1 MIHQIM
7 HSHVA
12 VAPAAD
18 SAERCAALPEAQECG
33 DYSRARACPSRW
45 GGQPHLRKSLRGTF
59 SCSFPMKGE
68 SPKRPQTRLF
78 SVQAI
83 AQRPQRVEPFIK
95 SSTFFALVTE
105 FREEFSGSPDPLPQ
119 NPQERGI
126 EGSSAGSHTD
136 NQTRSM
142 YDIILRDSEA
152 MRIASAASAFPKHY
166 YSQKFLLERLQ
177 DYWGDQLKN
186 PLLLARLHR
195 NVTVDGRYLAIP
207 TEQYLDITT
216 WGQANDIWIKVAQ
229 ELGEQALCLALHN
242 AGLKPHDLGALL
254 FTTVTGIA
262 SPSIDALLI
271 NRMGL
276 PANIRRTPIFGLGC
290 VAGAAGIAR
299 AADYVRAYPS
309 QAAALVSVELCS
321 LTLQREDLEVA
332 NLISSGLFAD
342 GSAAVIVTGAEFES
356 PGSEISGPK
365 ILATRSIFYPG
376 TEEMMGWNISEKG
389 FRIVLSTEVPNL
401 IRQNLGRD
409 VDAFLA
415 DNGYRRSDLRSWVLH
430 TGGPKVL
437 EACSTALG
445 LHHGQLDASW
455 DCLRKVGNLSSASVL
470 VVLEDVMKHRRPEPG
485 AMGLLAAMG
494 PGFCS
499 ELLLLQW

>member
-1 MIHQIM
+1 
-7 HSHVA
+7 
-12 VAPAAD
+12 
-18 SAERCAALPEAQECG
+18 
-33 DYSRARACPSRW
+33 
-45 GGQPHLRKSLRGTF
+45 
-59 SCSFPMKGE
+59 
-68 SPKRPQTRLF
+68 
-78 SVQAI
+78 
-83 AQRPQRVEPFIK
+83 
-95 SSTFFALVTE
+95 
-105 FREEFSGSPDPLPQ
+105 
-119 NPQERGI
+119 
-126 EGSSAGSHTD
+126 
-136 NQTRSM
+136 
-142 YDIILRDSEA
+142 

-166 YSQKFLLERLQ
+166 YTQKVLLDRLQ

-207 TEQYLDITT
+207 AEQYVDIKT

-242 AGLKPHDLGALL
+242 AGLQPRDLGALL
-254 FTTVTGIA
+254 FTTVTGVA

-271 NRMGL
+271 NRIGL
-276 PANIRRTPIFGLGC
+276 PKNIRRTPIFGLGC

-299 AADYVRAYPS
+299 ASDYVRAYPT

-321 LTLQREDLEVA
+321 LTLQREDLSVA

-342 GSAAVIVTGAEFES
+342 GAAAVIVTGPEFE
-356 PGSEISGPK
+356 PAGPEISGPT
-365 ILATRSIFYPG
+365 ILATRSVFYPS

-389 FRIVLSTEVPNL
+389 FRIILSTEVPTL
-401 IRQNLGRD
+401 IRENLGRD

-415 DNGYRRSDLRSWVLH
+415 DNGHQRSDLKSFVLH

-437 EACSTALG
+437 DASADALG
-445 LHHGQLDASW
+445 LHNGQLDASW

-470 VVLEDVMKHRRPEPG
+470 VVLEDVMKNRRPEPG
-485 AMGLLAAMG
+485 TLGLLAAMG

-499 ELLLLQW
+499 ELLLLRW

>member
-1 MIHQIM
+1 
-7 HSHVA
+7 
-12 VAPAAD
+12 
-18 SAERCAALPEAQECG
+18 
-33 DYSRARACPSRW
+33 
-45 GGQPHLRKSLRGTF
+45 
-59 SCSFPMKGE
+59 
-68 SPKRPQTRLF
+68 
-78 SVQAI
+78 
-83 AQRPQRVEPFIK
+83 
-95 SSTFFALVTE
+95 
-105 FREEFSGSPDPLPQ
+105 
-119 NPQERGI
+119 
-126 EGSSAGSHTD
+126 
-136 NQTRSM
+136 
-142 YDIILRDSEA
+142 

-166 YSQKFLLERLQ
+166 YTQKVLLDRLQ

-207 TEQYLDITT
+207 AEQYVDIKT
-216 WGQANDIWIKVAQ
+216 WGEANDIWIRVAQ
-229 ELGEQALCLALHN
+229 ELGEQALCRALQT
-242 AGLKPHDLGALL
+242 AGLQPSDLGALL
-254 FTTVTGIA
+254 FTTVTGVA

-309 QAAALVSVELCS
+309 QAAAVVSVELCS
-321 LTLQREDLEVA
+321 LTLQREDLSVA

-342 GSAAVIVTGAEFES
+342 GAAAVIVTGPEFAS
-356 PGSEISGPK
+356 SGPEISGPK
-365 ILATRSIFYPG
+365 ILATRSVFYPS

-389 FRIVLSTEVPNL
+389 FRIILSTEVPTL
-401 IRQNLGRD
+401 IRENLGRD

-415 DNGYRRSDLRSWVLH
+415 DNGHQRSDLKSFVLH

-437 EACSTALG
+437 DASADALG
-445 LHHGQLDASW
+445 LHNGQLDASW

-470 VVLEDVMKHRRPEPG
+470 CVLEDVMKNRRPEPG
-485 AMGLLAAMG
+485 TLGLLAAMG